1 MKSKII
7 FIFLKNK
14 IISLDSIIP
23 FAFEMNKQCGF
34 KFVFVVFDKGTYDAI
49 KNDNIVLNDAINT
62 IGSLVCIYS
71 LKNSFK
77 IIRKL
82 FFLFNVLKISLQVNF
97 NDSYILH
104 FGGLNERPLVFIRW
118 LFFLRK
124 RILCESSSYGRFIN
138 NNAEFGSV
146 TTRNASTIYQYRT
159 DSLSYFSSSED
170 YAPLNASILVG
181 FHESWNYFKHKESYK
196 TKKVVFL
203 NSRNSPAWIDFL
215 STNANNYINK
225 ELGVLG
231 CDSKNIISIVIGR
244 LMLRYHDDE
253 LTRLH
258 AKAFKKTLISLAKY
272 SKDFPIFIK
281 PKVYDDISMLKKF
294 IDEIGKEYKIN
305 FILTELHPM
314 VLASRS
320 IVSIFV
326 SNTTAINDFYIAR
339 VPIVQNLI
347 GFSGEYLEKM
357 TSPLADYVV
366 NDSNNNLDWAIKN
379 IINNC
384 KHDYNNMPKKIESD
398 LDCKV
403 FL

>member
-1 MKSKII
+1 MKDKII
-7 FIFLKNK
+7 FVFLKNK
-14 IISLDSIIP
+14 LISLDSIIP
-23 FAFEMNKQCGF
+23 FSFEMNKQCGF

-215 STNANNYINK
+215 
-225 ELGVLG
+225 
-231 CDSKNIISIVIGR
+231 
-244 LMLRYHDDE
+244 
-253 LTRLH
+253 
-258 AKAFKKTLISLAKY
+258 
-272 SKDFPIFIK
+272 
-281 PKVYDDISMLKKF
+281 
-294 IDEIGKEYKIN
+294 
-305 FILTELHPM
+305 
-314 VLASRS
+314 
-320 IVSIFV
+320 
-326 SNTTAINDFYIAR
+326 
-339 VPIVQNLI
+339 
-347 GFSGEYLEKM
+347 
-357 TSPLADYVV
+357 
-366 NDSNNNLDWAIKN
+366 
-379 IINNC
+379 
-384 KHDYNNMPKKIESD
+384 
-398 LDCKV
+398 
-403 FL
+403 